1 MAVSGNDN
9 VFVVMQL
16 KCPQFSLFCENRPMF
31 VKRSFSLIRTV
42 AFYNS
47 TLFAVTVCCLF
58 LHVMPQISSRTLET
72 EAGETQGDCED
83 HRLRQRLSPG
93 VRGRRAQPRG
103 AR

>member
-1 MAVSGNDN
+1 
-9 VFVVMQL
+9 
-16 KCPQFSLFCENRPMF
+16 
-31 VKRSFSLIRTV
+31 
-42 AFYNS
+42 
-47 TLFAVTVCCLF
+47 
-58 LHVMPQISSRTLET
+58 MPQISSRTLET